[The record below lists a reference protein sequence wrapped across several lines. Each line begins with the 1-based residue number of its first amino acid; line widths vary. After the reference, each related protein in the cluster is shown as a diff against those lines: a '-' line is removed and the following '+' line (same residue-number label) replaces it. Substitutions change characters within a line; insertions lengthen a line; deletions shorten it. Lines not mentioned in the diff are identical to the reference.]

1 MNTLSA
7 DMQSLV
13 SEAEMSI
20 SDLNKLEKH
29 LKSLHEA
36 VSREHP
42 SLSTTDHELL
52 AQLYT
57 ISIGSHQ
64 PKAMNEHLALL
75 RGVGGYWD
83 RARVHVVS
91 AWQAL
96 RTMAEDMEGLRE
108 RVATPEL
115 VGDAIPIE
123 MHIQSLRGGLERL
136 KRRRRDARQSEEQL
150 VNRIL
155 GSVDGVEVDDGVT
168 ITRIG

>member
-7 DMQSLV
+7 DIQSLV
-13 SEAEMSI
+13 SEAEVSM

-29 LKSLHEA
+29 LKSLHEV

-57 ISIGSHQ
+57 ISIGNHQ

-83 RARVHVVS
+83 RALVHVVA

-96 RTMAEDMEGLRE
+96 QTMAEDMEGLRE

-136 KRRRRDARQSEEQL
+136 KRRRRDAKQSEEQL

-155 GSVDGVEVDDGVT
+155 GSVDGG
-168 ITRIG
+168 

>member
-20 SDLNKLEKH
+20 SDLNKLENH
-29 LKSLHEA
+29 LKSLHDV
-36 VSREHP
+36 VSREH
-42 SLSTTDHELL
+42 SSVSTTNHEFL

-57 ISIGSHQ
+57 ISIGNHQ

-83 RARVHVVS
+83 RALVHVVS
-91 AWQAL
+91 AWQTL
-96 RTMAEDMEGLRE
+96 QTMAEDMESLRE
-108 RVATPEL
+108 GVATPEL
-115 VGDAIPIE
+115 VGGSIPIE
-123 MHIQSLRGGLERL
+123 MQIQSLRGGLERL
-136 KRRRRDARQSEEQL
+136 KRRRRDAKQLEEQL

-155 GSVDGVEVDDGVT
+155 GSVDGVEVDDRVT
-168 ITRIG
+168 ITRV